1 MKDRL
6 RTFRPGDFAVFALVL
21 LLAAAVAAPFFFVP
35 QGALY
40 LEVRQDQQLVRRV
53 RLADGVQETFTVEG
67 RAGGHNTI
75 EIDGRRVRIRE
86 ADCHDQVCVRT
97 GWLTRA
103 GQSAVCLP
111 NRLVVKLTG
120 QKASGDVDAIVR

>member
-6 RTFRPGDFAVFALVL
+6 RTFRPGDFAVCALVL
-21 LLAAAVAAPFFFVP
+21 LLAAAVAAPFLFVP

-53 RLADGVQETFTVEG
+53 RLADGMQETFTVEG